1 MKNRFTGRLGRL
13 FLNAV
18 PLESRSPGSVVSSH
32 AVPLESRSPGSV
44 VTSHAVTLECRSP
57 GSVFHK
63 IRNTT
68 DPGLKPS
75 RMTLCDERRSGF
87 TLIELLVV
95 VLIIG
100 ILSAVA
106 LPMYKRA
113 VANARAAEAITVGR
127 SLVNAIKEAQL
138 ANPGSV
144 TWDTLSVQRP
154 DSKDWTYTF
163 WGGPVVEASYKGP
176 SLSKIPALKAL
187 RMLTSAGLKECK
199 EYLEGTR
206 LTLPADNKQASY
218 SPSASRDVYYALYI
232 TEFGIWCGAA
242 NEKYME
248 FCKAFNKS
256 HGY

>member
-1 MKNRFTGRLGRL
+1 MKKRFTGRLG
-13 FLNAV
+13 
-18 PLESRSPGSVVSSH
+18 
-32 AVPLESRSPGSV
+32 
-44 VTSHAVTLECRSP
+44 
-57 GSVFHK
+57 
-63 IRNTT
+63 
-68 DPGLKPS
+68 
-75 RMTLCDERRSGF
+75 GF

-138 ANPGSV
+138 ANPGPV

-176 SLSKIPALKAL
+176 SVSKILAIKTLRAL
-187 RMLTSAGLKECK
+187 TPAGLKECK
-199 EYLEGTR
+199 EYVEGTR
-206 LTLPADNKQASY
+206 LTLPAGNNQGGY
-218 SPSASRDVYYALYI
+218 LPSLREDGAYYALYI

-242 NEKYME
+242 TEEYMD

>member
-1 MKNRFTGRLGRL
+1 MKKRFTGRLG
-13 FLNAV
+13 
-18 PLESRSPGSVVSSH
+18 
-32 AVPLESRSPGSV
+32 
-44 VTSHAVTLECRSP
+44 
-57 GSVFHK
+57 
-63 IRNTT
+63 
-68 DPGLKPS
+68 
-75 RMTLCDERRSGF
+75 GF

-138 ANPGSV
+138 ANPGPV

-163 WGGPVVEASYKGP
+163 WGGPVVEAVYKGT
-176 SLSKIPALKAL
+176 LGSKVAAIKAL
-187 RMLTSAGLKECK
+187 RVSAKTSLKESK
-199 EYLEGTR
+199 EYVEGTL
-206 LTLPADNKQASY
+206 LTLPVGNKPDVSHT
-218 SPSASRDVYYALYI
+218 PSSSNSGVYYAIYI
-232 TEFGIWCGAA
+232 TEFGVWCGAA
-242 NEKYME
+242 NEEYME

>member
-1 MKNRFTGRLGRL
+1 MKKRFTGRLG
-13 FLNAV
+13 
-18 PLESRSPGSVVSSH
+18 
-32 AVPLESRSPGSV
+32 
-44 VTSHAVTLECRSP
+44 
-57 GSVFHK
+57 
-63 IRNTT
+63 
-68 DPGLKPS
+68 
-75 RMTLCDERRSGF
+75 GF

-138 ANPGSV
+138 ANPGPV

-163 WGGPVVEASYKGP
+163 WGGPVVGAVYKGQ
-176 SLSKIPALKAL
+176 SLTKIRAIKAL
-187 RMLTSAGLKECK
+187 RALNPASLKECK
-199 EYLEGTR
+199 EYVEGTL
-206 LTLPADNKQASY
+206 LTLPAGNDQVDYHADLRE
-218 SPSASRDVYYALYI
+218 AGGYYALYI
-232 TEFGIWCGAA
+232 TEFGIWCGSAT
-242 NEKYME
+242 EEYME

-256 HGY
+256 HGH